1 MIVSLDRSSGKVF
14 GFKISGT
21 LHDADYEQFVPRID
35 EGVKAFGKVRLLALF
50 EDFHGWDL
58 HAIWDD
64 TKFATQ
70 HCTGL
75 ERVALVGDQPWE
87 KWMAAVCRP
96 FTMAKLQY
104 FDASE
109 IEAAWKWLEETP

>member
-1 MIVSLDRSSGKVF
+1 MITPLPRSSEKIL
-14 GFKISGT
+14 GFKISGQ
-21 LHDADYEQFVPRID
+21 LHDADYQHFVPRI
-35 EGVKAFGKVRLLALF
+35 EAAVKAHGRVSLLALF

-64 TKFATQ
+64 TKFATR
-70 HCTGL
+70 HCTDL

-96 FTMAKLQY
+96 FTKASLKY
-104 FDASE
+104 FDIADL
-109 IEAAWKWLEETP
+109 EAAWKWLEEAN